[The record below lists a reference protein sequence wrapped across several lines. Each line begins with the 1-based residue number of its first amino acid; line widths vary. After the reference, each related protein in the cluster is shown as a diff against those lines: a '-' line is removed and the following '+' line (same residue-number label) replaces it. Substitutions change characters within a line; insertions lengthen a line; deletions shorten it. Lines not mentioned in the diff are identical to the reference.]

1 MDRKY
6 KQRGYA
12 TATLRKRNASAAIVR
27 RAASRAPSRTPWARA
42 RRAWWER

>member
-12 TATLRKRNASAAIVR
+12 TATLKTRSVSAASVR
-27 RAASRAPSRTPWARA
+27 RAENPARSKTPWARA